1 MSLLMYLKKMK
12 DNTTLDYNELK
23 HYLYQYGAILEEKFT
38 LEFSKLNIIMSI
50 REFINEINICCI
62 EKVSNGT
69 LKVST
74 TSISI
79 LEEKFTLEFSKLNII
94 MSIREFINEINIC
107 CIEKVS
113 NGTLKVSTTSIYPNT
128 TAKIIIERYNS
139 DYILIERI
147 NNFYVKDRKEI
158 SDLISMIQDEHL
170 YCDRI
175 IVGKKRFRNY

>member
-62 EKVSNGT
+62 EKVSNG
-69 LKVST
+69 
-74 TSISI
+74 
-79 LEEKFTLEFSKLNII
+79 N
-94 MSIREFINEINIC
+94 
-107 CIEKVS
+107 
-113 NGTLKVSTTSIYPNT
+113 LKVSTTSIYPNT

>member
-12 DNTTLDYNELK
+12 DNTILDYNELK

-38 LEFSKLNIIMSI
+38 LEFSKLNIIMSV
-50 REFINEINICCI
+50 REF
-62 EKVSNGT
+62 S
-69 LKVST
+69 
-74 TSISI
+74 
-79 LEEKFTLEFSKLNII
+79 
-94 MSIREFINEINIC
+94 NEINIC

-128 TAKIIIERYNS
+128 TARIIIERYNS
-139 DYILIERI
+139 NYILIERI

-175 IVGKKRFRNY
+175 IVGKKRFKNY